1 MLDCEKPQFNIKAMK
16 IVAVSFLI
24 LMLCSMSEVALAQL
38 PVSLTLPQASPKET
52 RSITIGYTKIAFEY
66 NSVGIK
72 GRDIWGGLVPY
83 GQVWRTGANK
93 NTLFTV
99 TDDVL
104 INGQELKAGTY
115 GMHTIPGKEEW
126 VIIFSNFSEG
136 WGSYFYNESEDALRV
151 TVKAEKMDSKYE
163 WMKFSFSDYT
173 ATSVDISMKWAY
185 LKVPFKVEIPIETT
199 FAHIENQ
206 FRTLPAFSWQGW
218 VQGATY
224 TLKNEY
230 RTDKGL
236 EWAEEALRID
246 RSVQTVGLLGKLQV
260 VNGMEEEGLKTAK
273 EMTTE
278 WAKDWRAHYSAAEIY
293 ETAKDFNKAEEA
305 YKKAM
310 DITSDKRTKQ
320 VLQRKI
326 DSLKEK

>member
-1 MLDCEKPQFNIKAMK
+1 MRRS
-16 IVAVSFLI
+16 IVGAVFLMMCFI
-24 LMLCSMSEVALAQL
+24 STEVLAQL

-52 RSITIGYTKIAFEY
+52 RSITIGFTTISFDY

-72 GRDIWGGLVPY
+72 GREIWGGLVPY

-104 INGQELKAGTY
+104 INGQQLKAGSY
-115 GMHTIPGKEEW
+115 GMHTIPGEDEW
-126 VIIFSNFSEG
+126 VIIFSNFSEA
-136 WGSYFYNESEDALRV
+136 WGSYFYDESEDALRIKV
-151 TVKAEKMDSKYE
+151 TPEDMESKYE

-173 ATSVDISMKWAY
+173 DTSVDISLKWAH
-185 LKVPFKVEIPIETT
+185 LKVPFKIEIPMETT

-224 TLKNEY
+224 LQNNDYKL
-230 RTDKGL
+230 DVAL
-236 EWAEEALRID
+236 QWAARALQID
-246 RSVQTVGLLGKLQV
+246 RSVQTLGLHSKLLVLNGKK
-260 VNGMEEEGLKTAK
+260 EEGLKEAEEMSK
-273 EMTTE
+273 E
-278 WAKDWRAHYSAAEIY
+278 WPSDWRAHYSAAEVY
-293 ETAKDFNKAEEA
+293 EEAQELKKAEES
-305 YKKAM
+305 YKQAKELAT
-310 DITSDKRTKQ
+310 DDRTKQ
-320 VLQRKI
+320 VLKGRI